1 MVQTITGEG
10 PGSDIG
16 EVTTNMNEVLLG
28 FLYSLP
34 ADAGTVGLPQ
44 IILPLP
50 FHIRPFSHRPRFDL
64 PTALL
69 NGININKTCSGRWI

>member
-1 MVQTITGEG
+1 MVQAIKGQG

-16 EVTTNMNEVLLG
+16 GVTTNMNEVLPD

-34 ADAGTVGLPQ
+34 ADASIVGQPH

-69 NGININKTCSGRWI
+69 NRININK

>member
-1 MVQTITGEG
+1 MVQAIPGEV

-16 EVTTNMNEVLLG
+16 GVTTKMNEVLPG
-28 FLYSLP
+28 FFYSLP
-34 ADAGTVGLPQ
+34 ADVGIVGLPQ
-44 IILPLP
+44 IVLPLP

-69 NGININKTCSGRWI
+69 NRTNK

>member
-1 MVQTITGEG
+1 MVQAITGEG

-16 EVTTNMNEVLLG
+16 GITTNMNEVLRG

-34 ADAGTVGLPQ
+34 ADAGIVGLPQ

-69 NGININKTCSGRWI
+69 SRINISK